1 MNIPALLGTLGTL
14 LGLLRAAPQLARLV
28 RARESFGVSL
38 DSAATSS
45 IVSFGWAAYG
55 LLTGQPFVSMA
66 TGASGVIFAL
76 ISILA
81 LRYGRRLDEFKIAP
95 LWLAV
100 LLIAGTAGG
109 KSGLSLLLPIS
120 VLAANLPQLW
130 VAWRERNLADLSL
143 GTWLFSISDGL
154 VWGSYAFIQ
163 HDTAILVYGIF
174 QLITSLPIVGLKLA
188 HRANPRA
195 A

>member
-154 VWGSYAFIQ
+154 VWGSYALIQ
-163 HDTAILVYGIF
+163 HDPAILVYGIF
-174 QLITSLPIVGLKLA
+174 QLITSLPIVVLKLA